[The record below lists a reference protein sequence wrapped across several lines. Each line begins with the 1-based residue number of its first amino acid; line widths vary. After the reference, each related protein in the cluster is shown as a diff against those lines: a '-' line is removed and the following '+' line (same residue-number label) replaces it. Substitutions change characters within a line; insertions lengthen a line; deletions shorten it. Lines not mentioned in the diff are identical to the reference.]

1 MEIYRIVVIVVAIL
15 VGISVA
21 LWLISMP
28 SAQTAIK
35 TPVTEEY
42 FEMLQNTAMDVART
56 LDVGVVTDKTLTA
69 NFSYHENEL
78 VVTVESLKATVIAH
92 IPILNNEINIED
104 GEVVIHGI
112 VEFEKVEFE
121 NASNLESAWWYLV
134 MSIFA
139 GLLITFVVW
148 TVFYKVW
155 CKK

>member
-56 LDVGVVTDKTLTA
+56 LDVGGVTDKTLTA

-78 VVTVESLKATVIAH
+78 VVTVKSFKATVIAH
-92 IPILNNEINIED
+92 IPILNNESNIEED
-104 GEVVIHGI
+104 EIVIHGKA
-112 VEFEKVEFE
+112 EFEKVEFE
-121 NASNLESAWWYLV
+121 NASNLKPAWCIITIAIG
-134 MSIFA
+134 MSIFVA
-139 GLLITFVVW
+139 YVVW
-148 TVFYKVW
+148 TMFYKAW
-155 CKK
+155 CKL